1 MDPKEQS
8 LQKVGRY
15 ELVRK
20 IATGGMAELFL
31 ARFSG
36 PGGFEKR
43 CAVKRILPQFA
54 EDDEFTRMFL
64 NEARVA
70 AMFDHPNI
78 AQIFELGTDESTG
91 QLFIAMELITGMDLR
106 QLMRLCRD
114 RGQEVPA
121 ELASYMMA
129 QALDGLAYAHEF
141 RDPDGQRLHLV
152 HRDVSPQNILVSFE
166 GAIKVVDFGIVKANA
181 TEGHT
186 QTGMLKG
193 KIAYMSPEQATGEPL
208 DGRSDVFAI
217 GVCLYELITGVKP
230 FRATTE
236 IMTLKAILEHD
247 PQPITHFVPECP
259 MGIENAVYRALQK
272 RRDDRFAS
280 AREFQLELL
289 RVLRS
294 CPVPL
299 DRHVLAEFVKSLP
312 ESDSGR
318 FDSTVL
324 KIPRHV
330 GGEAAA
336 PSPSRAPEPASSAPP
351 GEEAWRE
358 EAAKTFRAAL
368 DGPPRPRNSVAP
380 TGGIQSSGRP
390 ITGDMPRLGSLTGGR
405 PAPSGSQSPSPA
417 APMASPVGSGTD
429 SGIFARAVLDAGD
442 DVARAAGISSG
453 KTVPLAL
460 GGIGLLV
467 AALVVFAILRNA
479 DDHPDVTPM
488 ALEVPAK
495 VPTLSPS
502 PSASASPV
510 APSPTPSAPSPS
522 ASAAALVS
530 NKPAPTPSPS
540 APPSPSP
547 TPVVSEKPDKE
558 RREPGQERKG
568 EPRRGGSERGGGG
581 HLTLATTPRGL
592 TAKLGEKNLG
602 TTPLEA
608 VDVPAGKHTILLS
621 SPKLG
626 ISKTVVV
633 EVKKD
638 QLTTQAI
645 AIGKATIKVNSRPWA
660 DVFIDGQAVG
670 KTPLQRP
677 VYEGRHEVKL
687 VNPDSGERIQIVDV
701 GSNEERE
708 VKVKF

>member
-8 LQKVGRY
+8 LPKVGRY

-31 ARFSG
+31 ARFTG

-152 HRDVSPQNILVSFE
+152 HRDVSPQNILVSYE

-259 MGIENAVYRALQK
+259 IGIENAVYRALQK
-272 RRDDRFAS
+272 RRDDRFSS

-330 GGEAAA
+330 GGEASS
-336 PSPSRAPEPASSAPP
+336 PPSRAPEPGASSSNPP
-351 GEEAWRE
+351 AEEAWRE

-368 DGPPRPRNSVAP
+368 DGPPRPRSSVAP

-390 ITGDMPRLGSLTGGR
+390 ITGDMPRIGSLTGGR
-405 PAPSGSQSPSPA
+405 PAPAPGASPA
-417 APMASPVGSGTD
+417 APMASPVVGSGTD

-442 DVARAAGISSG
+442 DVARAAGISTG
-453 KTVPLAL
+453 KTVPLVL
-460 GGIGLLV
+460 GAIGLVV
-467 AALVVFAILRNA
+467 AALIVFAIVRGA

-488 ALEVPAK
+488 AVEVPAK
-495 VPTLSPS
+495 VPTLTPSPS
-502 PSASASPV
+502 PSASVALASPSSSPTSPI
-510 APSPTPSAPSPS
+510 PSPAVSPSSKPSPSPS
-522 ASAAALVS
+522 ATAS
-530 NKPAPTPSPS
+530 PA
-540 APPSPSP
+540 P
-547 TPVVSEKPDKE
+547 TPVVSDKPERE

-568 EPRRGGSERGGGG
+568 EPRRGGGERGGG

-592 TAKLGEKNLG
+592 TAKLGDKSLG

-608 VDVPAGKHTILLS
+608 VDVPAGKHTILLT

-687 VNPDSGERIQIVDV
+687 VNPESGERIQIVDV